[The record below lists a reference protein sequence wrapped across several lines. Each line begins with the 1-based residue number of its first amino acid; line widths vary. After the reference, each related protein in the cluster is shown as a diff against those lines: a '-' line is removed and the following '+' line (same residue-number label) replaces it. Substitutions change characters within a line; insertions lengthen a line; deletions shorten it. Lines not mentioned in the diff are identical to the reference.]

1 MSVVPVSCPNAF
13 VFAYPGDLQTVTGG
27 FIYDS
32 CIVRELTALGWE
44 VELLGLGAGFP
55 FPSQETLTKVAQLL
69 CQAQPGKPIV
79 IDGLALGTMPEAIAQ
94 ASVNHPIIALIHHPL
109 AYESGLTP
117 EQQVKLQRSE
127 RLALTYADHVIANS
141 PLTAQNL
148 RESYGVDD
156 KKITIV
162 MPGTHQPS
170 SPLHQVR
177 THFTAQNE
185 FKWLSVGSIIPRK
198 GFDILIKALA
208 PLNEIP
214 WSLSIVG
221 DATRDVMAYR
231 HLLQCIDQFDLQ
243 DRIHIHGA
251 IDDSHLDS
259 LYRGADGFV
268 LASLFE
274 GYGMA
279 YAEAL
284 SYGLPVIGT
293 SGGAIV
299 QTVPS
304 SAGILTPPG
313 DITSL
318 TAALKLFMSD
328 PDRREQLSIGAKEAA
343 KKLPTWT
350 ESAKIFADV
359 INAYRTTY

>member
-1 MSVVPVSCPNAF
+1 MSVAPVSCPNAL
-13 VFAYPGDLQTVTGG
+13 VFAYPGDLKTVSGG

-32 CIVRELTALGWE
+32 CVIRELTLLGWE
-44 VELLGLGAGFP
+44 VELLSLGADFP
-55 FPSQETLTKVAQLL
+55 FPSQETLNKAVQLL
-69 CQAQPGKPIV
+69 CQTQPGKPIV
-79 IDGLALGTMPEAIAQ
+79 IDGLALGAMPEAIAQ

-109 AYESGLTP
+109 AYESGLTAD
-117 EQQVKLQRSE
+117 QQVKLQSSE
-127 RLALTYADHVIANS
+127 RLALSYADQVIANS
-141 PLTAQNL
+141 PLTAQYL

-170 SPLHQVR
+170 PPLHQVR
-177 THFTAQNE
+177 THFTTQNE
-185 FKWLSVGSIIPRK
+185 FKWLSVGSIITRK

-221 DATRDVMAYR
+221 DTTRDVMAYR

-251 IDDSHLDS
+251 LDDLHLDA

-284 SYGLPVIGT
+284 SYGLPIIGT

-304 SAGILTPPG
+304 SAGILTPPA
-313 DITSL
+313 DITNL
-318 TAALKLFMSD
+318 TAALKLLMSD
-328 PDRREQLSIGAKEAA
+328 PDRREQLSKGAQEAA
-343 KKLPTWT
+343 KKLPTWI

-359 INAYRTTY
+359 IKVYRTTY